1 VLIVDDN
8 DDGAESLAMLLELAG
23 HQTWKAHDGLEAITA
38 AGRVRPDVVLLDI
51 GLPRLNGYE
60 ACREIRK
67 QPWGKNLV
75 LIALTGW
82 GQDEDRLQSRDA
94 GFDAHM
100 VKPVDHDKLL
110 EFLAALPPAGT
121 ARAVDDGERSQPPD
135 R

>member
-1 VLIVDDN
+1 LP
-8 DDGAESLAMLLELAG
+8 AWRARR
-23 HQTWKAHDGLEAITA
+23 
-38 AGRVRPDVVLLDI
+38 GRRWPRPIFRTLRRCANPENRGI
-51 GLPRLNGYE
+51 S
-60 ACREIRK
+60 
-67 QPWGKNLV
+67 

-121 ARAVDDGERSQPPD
+121 ARHAVDDGERSQPID